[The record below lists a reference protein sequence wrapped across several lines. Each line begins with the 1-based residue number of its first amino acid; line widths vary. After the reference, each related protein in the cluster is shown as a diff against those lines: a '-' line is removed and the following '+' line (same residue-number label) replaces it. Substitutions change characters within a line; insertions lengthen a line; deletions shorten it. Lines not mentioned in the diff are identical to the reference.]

1 MYFRLVTNRP
11 QTVIFGIKLLW
22 GVRSMSFEN
31 SIRRP
36 GIKVNT
42 ERILKSTAL
51 IRTTPRS
58 MPMPN
63 CMNIMAARPARVVR
77 QLEEISGIALLKA
90 RIQAV
95 RVSAVSFS
103 SLNRWH
109 RIMA

>member
-1 MYFRLVTNRP
+1 
-11 QTVIFGIKLLW
+11 
-22 GVRSMSFEN
+22 
-31 SIRRP
+31 
-36 GIKVNT
+36 
-42 ERILKSTAL
+42 
-51 IRTTPRS
+51 
-58 MPMPN
+58 MPN
-63 CMNIMAARPARVVR
+63 CMNIMAAKPARVVR

>member
-1 MYFRLVTNRP
+1 
-11 QTVIFGIKLLW
+11 
-22 GVRSMSFEN
+22 MSFEN

-51 IRTTPRS
+51 IRTMPRS

-103 SLNRWH
+103 SLNLWH
-109 RIMA
+109 RMMA